1 MNRFDF
7 EKLLDEVTFN
17 FSRSGGKGGQNVNK
31 VETKVEIVFDVA
43 ASAALSDE
51 VKEILKDKLSVRLD
65 KEGKL
70 HIVSQT
76 ERTQSGNRKKAIEKF
91 RLVLKYAL
99 KKEKK
104 RKKTKKSKAVKQKI
118 LEEKRKHSEKKKE
131 RKKVEFSDL
140 GAC

>member
-31 VETKVEIVFDVA
+31 VETKVEIVFDIA
-43 ASAALSDE
+43 ASAALSGE
-51 VKEILKDKLSVRLD
+51 VKEILKDKLSGRLD
-65 KEGKL
+65 KEGKI

-76 ERTQSGNRKKAIEKF
+76 ERTQSGNRKKAVEKF
-91 RLVLKYAL
+91 RLILKNAL

-104 RKKTKKSKAVKQKI
+104 RKKTKIPKVVKEKI
-118 LEEKRKHSEKKKE
+118 LEAKRKHSEKKKE
-131 RKKVEFSDL
+131 RKKVEFSD
-140 GAC
+140 